1 MKASPEPKGALP
13 WKGAGMTP
21 NELGLWVG
29 QLGENAMEV
38 LATRDGGPPTALV
51 VVQGVPI
58 ATEMVLAGEEDK
70 ALRRAYFEMAARGG
84 AEACALVAEGW
95 SARISATARPLAAR
109 PGLTSLA
116 EVAGRREVLII
127 HAVSPQ
133 GGSDQGVSDRAS
145 ARPGGPRRRSAAVRR
160 RRHGEPL
167 PDGAALGAGGQAPAL
182 PAEGP
187 ECREQN
193 AMNPA
198 TAGRQKRAYP
208 GIWGE
213 PLHERAAGVSLR
225 EDVRAS
231 AAASGRRHRGSL
243 TRPHGVH
250 RRGRRRDARVA

>member
-133 GGSDQGVSDRAS
+133 GEATRVFRI
-145 ARPGGPRRRSAAVRR
+145 VRR
-160 RRHGEPL
+160 RDRVALVVDPQLSAADDMVSPFLTGL
-167 PDGAALGAGGQAPAL
+167 PWAL
-182 PAEGP
+182 
-187 ECREQN
+187 
-193 AMNPA
+193 
-198 TAGRQKRAYP
+198 AGRPRRCQPKARS
-208 GIWGE
+208 
-213 PLHERAAGVSLR
+213 AGSR
-225 EDVRAS
+225 
-231 AAASGRRHRGSL
+231 
-243 TRPHGVH
+243 TR
-250 RRGRRRDARVA
+250 